1 MTRQNAENSAKVSD
15 LMKKDSAEVAGA
27 INARMTTMQ
36 HAVEEAGQASAETAK
51 IIKTIDEI
59 AFQTNILALN
69 AAVEAARAGEAG
81 AGFAVVAEEVR
92 NLAQRSATAAK
103 ETQQLIEKSSGKTRD
118 ILALYQEIADL
129 TVRNGQLSAKVTT
142 LVDEVASASREQ
154 SQGIDQIN
162 QAVRQMDSAT
172 QGNAAS
178 AEEAAS
184 AAEEL
189 NAQAVMLHE
198 AIADLARLVGAE
210 SGDAA
215 AAARRFSAPERQP
228 ASGSQVAVHHNPE
241 SKGLLTPAKH

>member
-1 MTRQNAENSAKVSD
+1 M
-15 LMKKDSAEVAGA
+15 
-27 INARMTTMQ
+27 
-36 HAVEEAGQASAETAK
+36 
-51 IIKTIDEI
+51 
-59 AFQTNILALN
+59 
-69 AAVEAARAGEAG
+69 
-81 AGFAVVAEEVR
+81 
-92 NLAQRSATAAK
+92 
-103 ETQQLIEKSSGKTRD
+103 
-118 ILALYQEIADL
+118 
-129 TVRNGQLSAKVTT
+129 RNGQLTAKVAT

-210 SGDAA
+210 TGGEA
-215 AAARRFSAPERQP
+215 AAARRFSAPERKP
-228 ASGSQVAVHHNPE
+228 AGGSQVAVHHNPE
-241 SKGLLTPAKH
+241 SKGLLKPAKH